1 MRQSLQASLNRD
13 DSTALKGIA
22 ILLMIMHHV
31 LIKDYYID
39 PDVSLFSNIVI
50 SRLMVLGKV
59 CVGLFMFVTAYGYAL
74 KKKRDWLYSFSHIKR
89 LLVRYWALLLV
100 FIALGILAGNHP
112 DSITVL
118 LNIFGLSSAYSCAN
132 WYVYFYIYAMLVLPL
147 LSWLVDRYGVWTVL
161 LSVVVCGVASFLLKS
176 DDLWLKVVREC
187 LFYTPVLVVGCYLA
201 QSGVSFIKHRFST
214 IELVLVLVLV
224 LAAGCMSRDIY
235 GFCTF
240 TVIIPVMAW
249 MMVALLRH
257 QSLQSLR
264 AVLIKLGQLSLY
276 MWFVHSVFFS
286 SMTRSLFQQ
295 SNLWP
300 KNLIL
305 VYLVVFGIS
314 LLVSVLL
321 ARVDKA
327 MTRK

>member
-1 MRQSLQASLNRD
+1 MRQPLPATLNRD

-31 LIKDYYID
+31 LIKDYFID
-39 PDVSLFSNIVI
+39 PVACLRSNIVI
-50 SRLMVLGKV
+50 LRLMVLGKV

-74 KKKRDWLYSFSHIKR
+74 QKKRDWLYSFSHIKR
-89 LLVRYWALLLV
+89 LLLRYWALLV
-100 FIALGILAGNHP
+100 IFIALGFLAGNHP

-118 LNIFGLSSAYSCAN
+118 LNLFGLSSAYSCAN

-147 LSWLVDRYGVWTVL
+147 LSWLVDRYRVWPVL
-161 LSVVVCGVASFLLKS
+161 LSIVVCGLASYLLKS
-176 DDLWLKVVREC
+176 DNLWLKVVREC
-187 LFYTPVLVVGCYLA
+187 LFYTPVLAIGRYLA
-201 QSGVSFIKHRFST
+201 QSGMAVIRHRFST
-214 IELVLVLVLV
+214 IELVLALVLA
-224 LAAGCMSRDIY
+224 LAAGCVSRDIY

-249 MMVALLRH
+249 TMVALLRQQCLH
-257 QSLQSLR
+257 NLR

-295 SNLWP
+295 SSLWP

-314 LLVSVLL
+314 LVVSVLL

-327 MTRK
+327 ITRK

>member
-1 MRQSLQASLNRD
+1 MRQPLPASLNRD

-39 PDVSLFSNIVI
+39 PDVSLSNIVI
-50 SRLMVLGKV
+50 LRLMVMGKV

-74 KKKRDWLYSFSHIKR
+74 KNRDWLYSFSHIKR

-118 LNIFGLSSAYSCAN
+118 LNLFGLSSAYSCAN

-147 LSWLVDRYGVWTVL
+147 LAWLIDRNGVWTVL
-161 LSVVVCGVASFLLKS
+161 LSVVVCGLASFLLKS
-176 DDLWLKVVREC
+176 DNLWLKVVREC
-187 LFYTPVLVVGCYLA
+187 LFYTPVLAVGCYLA
-201 QSGVSFIKHRFST
+201 QLGVSFIKHRFST
-214 IELVLVLVLV
+214 IELVLVLALV

-240 TVIIPVMAW
+240 TVLIPVMAW

-257 QSLQSLR
+257 QGLLSLR

-295 SNLWP
+295 SGFWP
-300 KNLIL
+300 KNLLL

-314 LLVSVLL
+314 LVVSVLL

-327 MTRK
+327 ITRK